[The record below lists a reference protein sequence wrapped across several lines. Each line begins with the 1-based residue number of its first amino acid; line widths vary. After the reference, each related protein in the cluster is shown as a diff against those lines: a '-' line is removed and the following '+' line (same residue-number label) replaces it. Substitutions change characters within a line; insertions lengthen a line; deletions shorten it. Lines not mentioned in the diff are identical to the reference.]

1 MKKHRK
7 RRFRIK
13 IIVFLVLF
21 AVGWGF
27 YSFRSNAQDVVLAVS
42 RSRIRAITM
51 TSVNLAIYETLNGV
65 SYSDLMTVERNAEG
79 DIILL
84 AANAAKINRVARDTA
99 FYSQK
104 NLEQFGMQG
113 IEIPAGAFTGSQ
125 LLAGFGPEVSIKIIP
140 VGSVD
145 CEFFS
150 EYQSVGINQTL
161 HRIYLE
167 AEAVVDIILPG
178 SSVTVNVPTQV
189 FVCESVLVGK
199 VPETFLSAN
208 KLGNGYEF

>member
-1 MKKHRK
+1 MKKKKK
-7 RRFRIK
+7 RYIRFK
-13 IIVFLVLF
+13 LIVLCFLFGILWV
-21 AVGWGF
+21 F
-27 YSFRSNAQDVVLAVS
+27 YSFRVNAQEVVVAMS
-42 RSRIRAITM
+42 RSRIRAIAM

-65 SYSDLMTVERNAEG
+65 SYSDLMTVERNEEG
-79 DIILL
+79 DIVLL

-125 LLAGFGPEVSIKIIP
+125 IFAGFGPPVTVKIIP

-150 EYQSVGINQTL
+150 EYESVGINQTL
-161 HRIYLE
+161 HRIFLE
-167 AEAVVDIILPG
+167 AEAEVDIILPG
-178 SSVTVNVPTQV
+178 ASVTVNVPTQV
-189 FVCESVLVGK
+189 FVCETVLVGK

-208 KLGNGYEF
+208 KLGNGYDF